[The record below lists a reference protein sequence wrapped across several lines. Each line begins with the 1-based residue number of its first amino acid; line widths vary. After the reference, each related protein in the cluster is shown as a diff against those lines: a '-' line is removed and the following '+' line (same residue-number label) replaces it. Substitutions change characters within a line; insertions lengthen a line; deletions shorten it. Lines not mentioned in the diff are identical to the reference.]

1 MELDMQ
7 MQNNVADLFM
17 HRMAKTSELLA
28 SAAQEAI
35 DIGDHTLTKLG
46 ELAMYRDRMRAKARA
61 LRDGT
66 FVADGQ

>member
-1 MELDMQ
+1 MQ
-7 MQNNVADLFM
+7 TQNNIADLFM

-28 SAAQEAI
+28 DVAQEAI
-35 DIGDHTLTKLG
+35 TLGDHTLTKLG
-46 ELAMYRDRMRAKARA
+46 EVAVYRDRMRAKARA

>member
-1 MELDMQ
+1 MST
-7 MQNNVADLFM
+7 QNNIADLFM

-28 SAAQEAI
+28 DAAQEAI
-35 DIGDHTLTKLG
+35 DIGDHTLTKPG
-46 ELAMYRDRMRAKARA
+46 EPAPYRDRMRGQARA

>member
-1 MELDMQ
+1 MST
-7 MQNNVADLFM
+7 QNNIADLFK
-17 HRMAKTSELLA
+17 HRIANTSELLA
-28 SAAQEAI
+28 SAAQEAN
-35 DIGDHTLTKLG
+35 DVGDHTLTKLG